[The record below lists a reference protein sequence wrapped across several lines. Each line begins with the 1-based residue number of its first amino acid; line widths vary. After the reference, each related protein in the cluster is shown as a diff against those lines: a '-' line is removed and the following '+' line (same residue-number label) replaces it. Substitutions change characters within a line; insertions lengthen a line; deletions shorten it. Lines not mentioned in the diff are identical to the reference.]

1 MKHFIFIN
9 ILWCVFVV
17 SFMSC
22 RRILLV
28 NFTSTDLSTKK
39 FIVDS
44 GIIFKTYQDI
54 KDYIKLKLV
63 LLSDDVT
70 FNIEVLN
77 SQRGLYESVSLSS
90 YFVWESG
97 FLSILIS
104 NVLFNNN
111 STSNSQRL
119 AIKGRLFDINTN
131 FLTIQKHVIRI
142 NEGISTAHLGTGL
155 NTWDCSIVLA
165 KYLES
170 NRYLI
175 EAKQVL
181 ELGSG
186 TGIAGIAA
194 LILQSR
200 FVRLTDLKYTI
211 SNLLSN
217 VEFNVD
223 SHQNESCLKSNLE
236 NSTAAPSVKKR
247 YVVSELDWGDG
258 QTFPR
263 DENGVLEQYDVI
275 LGADIVWLEH
285 LIPSLI
291 YALKTIMNDSSMFIF
306 AYQVSYRLDYYLIF
320 LSQSTHFNNNKI
332 IILINLSLI

>member
-1 MKHFIFIN
+1 MKYYIFII
-9 ILWCVFVV
+9 ILCCVFIV
-17 SFMSC
+17 SLMSC

-28 NFTSTDLSTKK
+28 NFTSTDLSSKK
-39 FIVDS
+39 FIVDN

-63 LLSDDVT
+63 FLSDDVT

-77 SQRGLYESVSLSS
+77 SNHGLYESVSLSS
-90 YFVWESG
+90 YSTWETG

-104 NVLFNNN
+104 NIIYHNSNNN
-111 STSNSQRL
+111 TINSPRL

-131 FLTIQKHVIRI
+131 GLTIHKQVIKI

-155 NTWDCSIVLA
+155 NTWDCSIILA

-175 EAKQVL
+175 KDKLVL

-194 LILQSR
+194 LLLHSR

-217 VEFNVD
+217 VEFNID
-223 SHQNESCLKSNLE
+223 SHHNESCMKSNIE
-236 NSTAAPSVKKR
+236 DSTAASSAKKR
-247 YVVSELDWGDG
+247 YAVSELDWSNE
-258 QTFPR
+258 QTYPR
-263 DENGVLEQYDVI
+263 DDYGVLEQYDVI

-291 YALKTIMNDSSMFIF
+291 HALKTIMNDKSIFIF
-306 AYQVSYRLDYYLIF
+306 SYQVS
-320 LSQSTHFNNNKI
+320 Q
-332 IILINLSLI
+332 

>member
-1 MKHFIFIN
+1 MKYFIFIN

-17 SFMSC
+17 SLMSC

-39 FIVDS
+39 AIVDS
-44 GIIFKTYQDI
+44 GIIFIKYQDL
-54 KDYIKLKLV
+54 KEYIKLKLV
-63 LLSDDVT
+63 LLSDD
-70 FNIEVLN
+70 FDIEVLN
-77 SQRGLYESVSLSS
+77 SQRGIYESISLSS
-90 YFVWESG
+90 DFIWKSG

-104 NVLFNNN
+104 NIMFNNNANN

-131 FLTIQKHVIRI
+131 ILTIQKHVIRI

-175 EAKQVL
+175 KDKQVL

-200 FVRLTDLKYTI
+200 FVRLTDLNYTI

-223 SHQNESCLKSNLE
+223 SHQNETCLTSNLE
-236 NSTAAPSVKKR
+236 NSTAVSSVKKR
-247 YVVSELDWGDG
+247 YVVSELDWSDE

-263 DENGVLEQYDVI
+263 DENGAMEQYDVI

-291 YALKTIMNDSSMFIF
+291 HALKTIMNDSSMFIF
-306 AYQVSYRLDYYLIF
+306 AYQVS
-320 LSQSTHFNNNKI
+320 
-332 IILINLSLI
+332 

>member
-1 MKHFIFIN
+1 
-9 ILWCVFVV
+9 
-17 SFMSC
+17 MSC

-44 GIIFKTYQDI
+44 GIIFIKYQDI
-54 KDYIKLKLV
+54 KDYVKLKLV
-63 LLSDDVT
+63 LFSDD

-77 SQRGLYESVSLSS
+77 SQRGIYESVSLSS
-90 YFVWESG
+90 YFIWESG

-104 NVLFNNN
+104 NIIFDNNANN

-131 FLTIQKHVIRI
+131 ILTIQKHVIRI

-175 EAKQVL
+175 KDKQVL

-223 SHQNESCLKSNLE
+223 SPQNETYLKSNLE
-236 NSTAAPSVKKR
+236 HSTAVSSVKKR
-247 YVVSELDWGDG
+247 YVVSELDWGDE

-263 DENGVLEQYDVI
+263 DENGDVEQYDVI

-291 YALKTIMNDSSMFIF
+291 HALKTIMNDSSMFIF
-306 AYQVSYRLDYYLIF
+306 AYQVSR
-320 LSQSTHFNNNKI
+320 
-332 IILINLSLI
+332 

>member
-1 MKHFIFIN
+1 MKYFIFIN

-17 SFMSC
+17 SLMSC

-39 FIVDS
+39 VIVDS
-44 GIIFKTYQDI
+44 GIIFIKYQDL
-54 KDYIKLKLV
+54 KEYIKLKLV
-63 LLSDDVT
+63 LLSDD

-77 SQRGLYESVSLSS
+77 SQRGIYESISLSS
-90 YFVWESG
+90 DFIWKSG

-104 NVLFNNN
+104 NIMFNNNANN
-111 STSNSQRL
+111 STSNSHRL

-131 FLTIQKHVIRI
+131 ILTIQKHLIRI

-175 EAKQVL
+175 KDKQVL

-223 SHQNESCLKSNLE
+223 SHQNETCLTSNLE
-236 NSTAAPSVKKR
+236 YSTAVSSVKKR
-247 YVVSELDWGDG
+247 YVVSELDWSDE

-263 DENGVLEQYDVI
+263 DENGALEQYDII

-291 YALKTIMNDSSMFIF
+291 HALKTIMNDSSMFIF
-306 AYQVSYRLDYYLIF
+306 AYQVS
-320 LSQSTHFNNNKI
+320 
-332 IILINLSLI
+332 